1 MQVEPLLKNN
11 KYTNPTELMS
21 YLLKNDKTFHTDKSQ
36 ENQHYSF
43 SLHPNI
49 LIRFLIFTLKQFY
62 P

>member
-21 YLLKNDKTFHTDKSQ
+21 YLLKNDKTFHSDKSQ

-43 SLHPNI
+43 SLHP
-49 LIRFLIFTLKQFY
+49 
-62 P
+62 